1 VSIRGGPD
9 RRPQERKELTM
20 FDGILLSLI
29 LLVAA
34 AGCGARA
41 VQAATTP
48 RACATTARG
57 KRSTSAPDH
66 PT

>member
-1 VSIRGGPD
+1 
-9 RRPQERKELTM
+9 M